1 MNRFMQWVM
10 AAALICSST
19 VFTSCMNDDN
29 PVTPVN
35 NLSEKIIGKWMTADI
50 DGRPA
55 PTNEKTVMT
64 FLSAT
69 KALVSLS
76 LENAENNHK
85 QWSDLSEYDVLIE
98 GNKITNTNQNG
109 RVKFINEFIVNSI
122 NDAEMICNFK
132 HTTLINGETKEV
144 FEQVLRLEK
153 VVDDYHQAVVGI
165 WQGHCTSEGSIF
177 DDGQEHRWQYNADG
191 TYVYYVKDSD
201 NWVPNEDNTLN
212 EYFVDGNLLCTRWI
226 DRGQENREWWEI
238 TISGDKMNWTALRA
252 NKDGS
257 TYTAT
262 FEMKKVE

>member
-1 MNRFMQWVM
+1 MNE
-10 AAALICSST
+10 
-19 VFTSCMNDDN
+19 DN
-29 PVTPVN
+29 PVTPAN

-122 NDAEMICNFK
+122 NDAEMI
-132 HTTLINGETKEV
+132 
-144 FEQVLRLEK
+144 
-153 VVDDYHQAVVGI
+153 
-165 WQGHCTSEGSIF
+165 
-177 DDGQEHRWQYNADG
+177 
-191 TYVYYVKDSD
+191 
-201 NWVPNEDNTLN
+201 
-212 EYFVDGNLLCTRWI
+212 
-226 DRGQENREWWEI
+226 
-238 TISGDKMNWTALRA
+238 
-252 NKDGS
+252 
-257 TYTAT
+257 
-262 FEMKKVE
+262 